1 MTKNQQFK
9 DDEINVIE
17 RDIDKMR
24 ARPTMYIS
32 SLGSAGCLHACKELI
47 DNSRDECLKKES
59 PGDTIE
65 IEIYKDH
72 IRVQDNGR
80 GIPTDMLQ
88 TVHETN
94 QAGSNMTR
102 GGGDTIGEN
111 GTGTTLATAV
121 ASKLIVTTVRPQEKK
136 TLTLE
141 YNEGVLVNRREESF
155 SGKTHGLSTLF
166 FPSKQI
172 LGVKNI
178 PVDDLL
184 EWIHDM
190 DYTLPRSIQL
200 YYTYND
206 KTQHVQHKTLTE
218 YLTEHVPD
226 NPDPAKSKFMC
237 EVLDVTA
244 SGKLV
249 ETFNNTDFKRHFN
262 VEVAFVYM
270 DPAIKE
276 DDIRKSWMNAIH
288 TSQNGSHVDGCVNG
302 FARALKEFVVRKK
315 KALESENIR
324 KDILA
329 HLQVVVKASTDFAHM
344 FASQAKHSV
353 HQDELGKAI
362 EDAVYEQ
369 IMKVP
374 ASKLDLMVETII
386 ANNRVR
392 KAGEQARDINRQT
405 KTRSWE
411 KITSFIPCATIKT
424 PEPKEL
430 FLVEGISAGGGLRG
444 SRDARYQAILQFK
457 GKNLNIWDCT
467 LERAM
472 QSETWL
478 NLVKV
483 LGCGIG
489 PTFDIKKLKFDK
501 IIIATDQDCDGLAI
515 RVQFFA
521 FFLKFMPQIIAEGRL
536 YVAES
541 PLYGLKDGKNM
552 VFVTDKNQYIY
563 KCIESI
569 SGIKIE
575 FPEVA

>member
-1 MTKNQQFK
+1 MAKNQQFK

-59 PGDTIE
+59 PGDTICVD
-65 IEIYKDH
+65 IFKDH
-72 IRVQDNGR
+72 ISVHDNGR

-121 ASKLIVTTVRPQEKK
+121 ASKLVVKTVRPQEKK

-141 YNEGVLVNRREESF
+141 YNEGVLVNSESKPYK
-155 SGKTHGLSTLF
+155 GTEHGLHTMF
-166 FPSKQI
+166 YPSKQI
-172 LGVKNI
+172 LGVKTI

-190 DYTLPRSIQL
+190 DYTLPKSIQL
-200 YYTYND
+200 NYTYNGE
-206 KTQHVQHKTLTE
+206 TNSVHHKSLTE
-218 YLTEHVPD
+218 YLIEHVPE
-226 NPDPAKSKFMC
+226 NPEKEKSKFMC

-288 TSQNGSHVDGCVNG
+288 TSQNGSHMDGCVNG

-315 KALESENIR
+315 KALEGENLR
-324 KDILA
+324 KDILS

-405 KTRSWE
+405 KTRNWE
-411 KITSFIPCATIKT
+411 KLTAFIPCSTIKT

-430 FLVEGISAGGGLRG
+430 FLVEGLSAGGGLRG
-444 SRDARYQAILQFK
+444 SRDARYQAVLQFK

-467 LERAM
+467 IERAM
-472 QSETWL
+472 QSEPWL

-489 PTFDIKKLKFDK
+489 PTFDIKKLKWDK
-501 IIIATDQDCDGLAI
+501 IIITCDADCDAEHLKT
-515 RVQFFA
+515 QFFA
-521 FFLKFMPQIIAEGRL
+521 FFLRFMPEVILAGKL
-536 YVAES
+536 YLADP
-541 PLYGLKDGKNM
+541 PLYGLKDGKTMAYVNSK
-552 VFVTDKNQYIY
+552 TQYIE

-569 SGIKIE
+569 SGISIE
-575 FPEVA
+575 FPEAV